1 MYFFCRISHI
11 MAMCMQHLR
20 DGCGGFHGG
29 LHGDDE
35 KHTCEFYK
43 PF

>member
-11 MAMCMQHLR
+11 MASHMSHR

-29 LHGDDE
+29 LHGDDK
-35 KHTCEFYK
+35 KHTCEFYE